1 MSNAMKVRPFFLDA
15 EMLKL
20 HASKELPT
28 VGSPVFGDTLS
39 HQLSWSAGGKR
50 MNRNIA
56 VSVLGTQDD
65 VFQVAPELFMSSAL
79 KLGGEPIFSPPPFA
93 APCTDGLLIIFTFR
107 RSSGD
112 LHDVHGGY
120 ILIDKKELEAGAH
133 PAASLWSRAQKPA
146 DAATTLRTMGFGETR
161 PWMLN

>member
-1 MSNAMKVRPFFLDA
+1 MSNDVKGCPFFFEA

-20 HASKELPT
+20 GLSTKVPS
-28 VGSPVFGDTLS
+28 VGGTGFGDSLPC
-39 HQLSWSAGGKR
+39 QVSWNAGGKR

-56 VSVLGTQDD
+56 VSVLGTPDD
-65 VFQVAPELFMSSAL
+65 VFHVAPELFLSSAMRM
-79 KLGGEPIFSPPPFA
+79 GGEPIFSPPPFA

-120 ILIDKKELEAGAH
+120 ILVDKSTLESGNH
-133 PAASLWSRAQKPA
+133 PAAIPWSRAQKPA
-146 DAATTLRTMGFGETR
+146 DAATTLRSMGFGETR